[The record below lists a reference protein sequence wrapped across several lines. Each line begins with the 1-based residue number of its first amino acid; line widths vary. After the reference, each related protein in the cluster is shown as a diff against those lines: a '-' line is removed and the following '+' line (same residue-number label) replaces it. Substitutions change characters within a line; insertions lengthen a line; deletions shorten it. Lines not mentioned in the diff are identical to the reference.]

1 MLQLFKSGVQIK
13 IGSFVMPLTSDIRSH
28 SFNLGVEVVRARI
41 VANGRGDITVGGETV
56 SIVYDSTNGHFSSS
70 GGNGGLLSE
79 LLLLGF
85 NSGPRALGERMLSML
100 SDSGEAQLQESIQ
113 NKISQCKF
121 SVCPER
127 LQCPLEAIQCP
138 ITLEQP
144 AEGVL
149 VRNSESSEVCCLFDV
164 YAFERLVREDL
175 PHPLTREEIT
185 VSMIV
190 SQEQCIYDQTKGNFV
205 IKDK

>member
-1 MLQLFKSGVQIK
+1 
-13 IGSFVMPLTSDIRSH
+13 MPLTSDIRSH

-56 SIVYDSTNGHFSSS
+56 SIVYDSTNGRFSSS

-100 SDSGEAQLQESIQ
+100 SDSGEAQSQESIQ

-138 ITLEQP
+138 ITLE
-144 AEGVL
+144 
-149 VRNSESSEVCCLFDV
+149 
-164 YAFERLVREDL
+164 
-175 PHPLTREEIT
+175 
-185 VSMIV
+185 
-190 SQEQCIYDQTKGNFV
+190 
-205 IKDK
+205 

>member
-1 MLQLFKSGVQIK
+1 
-13 IGSFVMPLTSDIRSH
+13 MPLTSDIGSH
-28 SFNLGVEVVRARI
+28 SFNLGLEVFRARI
-41 VANGRGDITVGGETV
+41 AANGRGDITVGGETV
-56 SIVYDSTNGHFSSS
+56 SIVYDATDGSFSSS

-79 LLLLGF
+79 LLILGF
-85 NSGPRALGERMLSML
+85 NNGPRALSERMLSML
-100 SDSGEAQLQESIQ
+100 SDSGEAQSQESIR

-121 SVCPER
+121 PVSPDR
-127 LQCPLEAIQCP
+127 FQCPPDAVQCP

-149 VRNSESSEVCCLFDV
+149 VRNSANSEVCCLFDV
-164 YAFERLVREDL
+164 NAISRLVREDL

-190 SQEQCIYDQTKGNFV
+190 SPENCMYDSSKGNFI
-205 IKDK
+205 IKDS

>member
-1 MLQLFKSGVQIK
+1 
-13 IGSFVMPLTSDIRSH
+13 MPLTSDIRSH

-56 SIVYDSTNGHFSSS
+56 SIVYDSTNGRFSSS

-100 SDSGEAQLQESIQ
+100 SDSGEAQSQESIQ

-127 LQCPLEAIQCP
+127 LQCPSEAVRCP
-138 ITLEQP
+138 IILDKPE
-144 AEGVL
+144 EGVFVKNSEGSLVCTLFDSVSFSHL
-149 VRNSESSEVCCLFDV
+149 VRDGGK
-164 YAFERLVREDL
+164 
-175 PHPLTREEIT
+175 HPLTREPIT
-185 VSMIV
+185 SSMIV

>member
-1 MLQLFKSGVQIK
+1 
-13 IGSFVMPLTSDIRSH
+13 
-28 SFNLGVEVVRARI
+28 
-41 VANGRGDITVGGETV
+41 
-56 SIVYDSTNGHFSSS
+56 
-70 GGNGGLLSE
+70 GLLSE